1 MVPGIILILTIKSV
15 SAWIFRKG
23 KESEMVPESIRDF
36 SLLTSP
42 DFNRD
47 EYLKKEKWLKHKRRR
62 TVQRLL
68 PRKE

>member
-1 MVPGIILILTIKSV
+1 MVPGIILIRTIKSV

-42 DFNRD
+42 D
-47 EYLKKEKWLKHKRRR
+47 
-62 TVQRLL
+62 
-68 PRKE
+68 